1 MALGMSVREASI
13 ILGVST
19 QRINQLI
26 GLKKLEQD
34 EKLSEE
40 AGMKML
46 TVESVMKRK
55 NNPKD
60 KGGRKPTVK
69 DNE

>member
-1 MALGMSVREASI
+1 MSVREASI

-60 KGGRKPTVK
+60 KGGRKRKEETK
-69 DNE
+69 